1 MEIKSESRKRRDS
14 SLFDHVISWIVL
26 IYAGFVTSFVSPI
39 VLICLFYSTLPF
51 MLVSIEF
58 RKIVMKV
65 LARASN
71 LQFITCVRFAGMK
84 IMMSGENLDR
94 LSDCRALMLPNHLSL
109 FDHFIFMTAADSF
122 GINAVGRWIFVIYNM
137 WIYTPLGWLWSSYG
151 NYFID
156 SVPVNKREETLSSL
170 RRHFDN
176 IYHEV
181 DLRWVCLYPE
191 GSRLFLIQKR
201 NSEYEKNKSLPPLT
215 HCAYPR
221 LGAAL
226 SAIKVLGPSP
236 NDPSKANNGKGP
248 PLKYLVDVTLGY
260 PDGEILPTHEAFLS
274 AMRNGGGKPYA
285 IHYEIFDMD
294 PKWSDEEEL
303 RKFLFDRYQKKD
315 KLLDSYYKTG
325 SFSPDA
331 KEAPFPSDII
341 IIGFQLLQLA
351 LFGMIIKCL
360 FSYIF

>member
-1 MEIKSESRKRRDS
+1 MEIESEEKKREES
-14 SLFDHVISWIVL
+14 NSIDHVISWIL
-26 IYAGFVTSFVSPI
+26 LLYAGIVTSFISPI
-39 VLICLFYSTLPF
+39 VLIVLFYSASPL
-51 MLVSIEF
+51 MLISTEC
-58 RKIVMKV
+58 RKIVMRI

-71 LQFITCVRFAGMK
+71 LQFITCVRIAGIK
-84 IMMSGENLDR
+84 VMMSGENLDR
-94 LSDCRALMLPNHLSL
+94 LSDCRALLLPNHLSL

-156 SVPVNKREETLSSL
+156 SVPIHKREETLSHL
-170 RRHFDN
+170 RRHFDR
-176 IYHEV
+176 IYHDV

-201 NSEYEKNKSLPPLT
+201 NSEYEKKKGLPQLT

-226 SAIKVLGPSP
+226 SAIKVLGPDP
-236 NDPSKANNGKGP
+236 KDPSKANNGRGP

-260 PDGEILPTHEAFLS
+260 PDGKILPFKDIFMS
-274 AMRNGGGKPYA
+274 ALLNGGGKPYA

-303 RKFLFDRYQKKD
+303 RKFLFDRYQQKD

-325 SFSPDA
+325 SFSSDS
-331 KEAPFPSDII
+331 KEAPLPSDVI
-341 IIGFQLLQLA
+341 IIGFQLLQIA
-351 LFGMIIKCL
+351 LFAIITKFL
-360 FSYIF
+360 YSSIF

>member
-1 MEIKSESRKRRDS
+1 MMEVEKEDKKSESS
-14 SLFDHVISWIVL
+14 IIDHVISWIVFL
-26 IYAGFVTSFVSPI
+26 YAGIVTSFISPI
-39 VLICLFYSTLPF
+39 VLICLFYSASPF
-51 MLVSIEF
+51 LLISTEC
-58 RKIVMKV
+58 RKIVMRI

-71 LQFITCVRFAGMK
+71 LQFITCVRMAGIK
-84 IMMSGENLDR
+84 VMMSGENLDR
-94 LSDCRALMLPNHLSL
+94 LADCRALMLPNHLSL

-156 SVPVNKREETLSSL
+156 SVPIHKREETLSHL
-170 RRHFDN
+170 RRHFDR

-201 NSEYEKNKSLPPLT
+201 NADYEKKKNLPALQ

-226 SAIKVLGPSP
+226 SAIKVLGPDP
-236 NDPSKANNGKGP
+236 TDPSKANNGRGP

-260 PDGEILPTHEAFLS
+260 PDGIVLPTHEAFLS
-274 AMRNGGGKPYA
+274 AWLNGGGKPYA
-285 IHYEIFDMD
+285 IHYETFEMD

-325 SFSPDA
+325 SFAPDA
-331 KEAPFPSDII
+331 KEAPLPSDMIL
-341 IIGFQLLQLA
+341 IGFQILQLTIFA
-351 LFGMIIKCL
+351 FVIKFFL
-360 FSYIF
+360 SFIF